1 MWLSI
6 DMRLLLALC
15 VAASTASACT
25 CVSAKGGGVKPD
37 LDFASV
43 VFRGIVTDVK
53 ELPSRPELERPRY
66 AVTFLVSKY
75 WKGNPGR
82 EITLHILQPGTDC
95 IGEHFALHQEYVVF
109 AESRTADDYRLGG
122 RFWYGWLDLMPAD
135 SRILTVNNCTATGP
149 TNKAGKTLRALGK
162 GKKQSA

>member
-95 IGEHFALHQEYVVF
+95 IGNTSLYTRNMSYSLNRERPTIIDWEA
-109 AESRTADDYRLGG
+109 ASGTA
-122 RFWYGWLDLMPAD
+122 GWTSCRP
-135 SRILTVNNCTATGP
+135 IPGY
-149 TNKAGKTLRALGK
+149 
-162 GKKQSA
+162 